1 MVSQKIEYTE
11 KVYLYSSGM
20 PEELI
25 DKSKTILQTH
35 GVDLKDLVIIESP
48 ENVPQGA
55 IMITLW
61 PHYLSVAKVK
71 RVREG
76 SIYAP
81 QLFNIDLWLLAWYHV
96 HDFFLQKRQ
105 AQRVSKQMASG
116 WPMRPERG
124 LLIWH
129 KNARLRM
136 RVPSPWGTNLMLM
149 GIKYNTWKRGK
160 AFSRHL
166 SIVNQVE
173 HSVRYQWKRNK

>member
-1 MVSQKIEYTE
+1 VSQKIEYTE
-11 KVYLYSSGM
+11 NVYLYSSGM

-25 DKSKTILQTH
+25 DKSKTILQNH

-81 QLFNIDLWLLAWYHV
+81 QLFNIDL
-96 HDFFLQKRQ
+96 
-105 AQRVSKQMASG
+105 
-116 WPMRPERG
+116 
-124 LLIWH
+124 
-129 KNARLRM
+129 
-136 RVPSPWGTNLMLM
+136 
-149 GIKYNTWKRGK
+149 
-160 AFSRHL
+160 
-166 SIVNQVE
+166 
-173 HSVRYQWKRNK
+173 